1 MASPDLLSPI
11 AIWLGAGLALMVAEA
26 VLPGAF
32 LVWLG
37 IAALGTGLLE
47 LAFGL
52 GFELQV
58 ISFAALACIA
68 VGCGLALRRK
78 VKPNELN
85 MPGSGLVGRPAMTLG
100 FVGRQGRVRL
110 GDSDWE
116 ARLIPDAPEVKP
128 GAMLR
133 VVGLDGTVLVVR
145 PD

>member
-1 MASPDLLSPI
+1 MLTPTV
-11 AIWLGAGLALMVAEA
+11 IWLGAGLALMVAEA

-37 IAALGTGLLE
+37 IAALGTGVLE
-47 LAFGL
+47 LALGL

-58 ISFAALACIA
+58 VAFAALASVA
-68 VGCGLALRRK
+68 VGCGLALRHK
-78 VKPNELN
+78 VRPSEVNA
-85 MPGSGLVGRPAMTLG
+85 PGSGLVGRAAMTLG
-100 FVGRQGRVRL
+100 FVGREGRVRL
-110 GDSDWE
+110 GDSDWA
-116 ARLIPDAPEVKP
+116 ARLVPDAPEVRP